1 MPPST
6 SRPMNPK
13 ILPLVL
19 CPLLAFLSPVSGR
32 SPGALP
38 RVVPPLAPEQPRPI
52 QHEAVEGLPHNVTL
66 SLEGPLFGS
75 IPTDFSVTTGGTNVT
90 TDLPL
95 EPTGAEPLIGTF
107 QATLIPGE
115 PWLAKVNLGAR
126 VPIPVGNGNIEY
138 RDYRLSTTVRI
149 ELGQKVILWQKGGQK
164 LTLTMAK
171 AEE

>member
-6 SRPMNPK
+6 SHPMNPK

-19 CPLLAFLSPVSGR
+19 CPLLAFHSPASGQDR
-32 SPGALP
+32 VLRP
-38 RVVPPLAPEQPRPI
+38 RVIPPLEPPRPI
-52 QHEAVEGLPHNVTL
+52 VHEAVEGLPHNVTL

-115 PWLAKVNLGAR
+115 PWLAKVNLSAR

-149 ELGQKVILWQKGGQK
+149 ELGQKVVLWQKGGQK
-164 LTLTMAK
+164 LTLSMKK
-171 AEE
+171 AAE